1 MKKITKKNFLIPAK
15 DKAKYLNDFKNIYKK
30 RPIQKNIGGM
40 PIINL
45 FNLYSVIRSLKPKI
59 IVESG
64 TFKGQSSW
72 FILKAAPKAKIYC
85 FDIDLTQLIYKSNK
99 IRYIEGDIK
108 NYNFY
113 NIKEK
118 SILILDDHQNQIER
132 LKQSVLFGFD
142 YVFLDDNSDNKNH
155 DFYTLQHLLKKINFN
170 HNQKI
175 KSIFKTMYIFLFL
188 MVDKIFKNSNS
199 YSLLKSRLKDF
210 KFKKNNLEFLNSYI
224 VKIYDFHIHKYYF
237 KKKFYAD
244 FKSEKKN
251 GKYQNLIKLKK
262 FNKN

>member
-1 MKKITKKNFLIPAK
+1 
-15 DKAKYLNDFKNIYKK
+15 
-30 RPIQKNIGGM
+30 M

-45 FNLYSVIRSLKPKI
+45 FNLYSVIRALKPKI

-85 FDIDLTQLIYKSNK
+85 FDIDLSQLIFKSNK
-99 IRYIEGDIK
+99 IKYIKGDIK

-113 NIKEK
+113 KMKKK
-118 SILILDDHQNQIER
+118 SILILDDHQNQLER
-132 LKQSVLFGFD
+132 LKQAVLFGFD

-155 DFYTLQHLLKKINFN
+155 DFYTLQHLLKKVNFI

-175 KSIFKTMYIFLFL
+175 TSILKTLYIFLSL
-188 MVDKIFKNSNS
+188 IINKILKKSNS
-199 YSLLKSRLKDF
+199 YSLLNSRLKDF

-224 VKIYDFHIHKYYF
+224 VQIYD
-237 KKKFYAD
+237 
-244 FKSEKKN
+244 
-251 GKYQNLIKLKK
+251 LKLHN
-262 FNKN
+262 F